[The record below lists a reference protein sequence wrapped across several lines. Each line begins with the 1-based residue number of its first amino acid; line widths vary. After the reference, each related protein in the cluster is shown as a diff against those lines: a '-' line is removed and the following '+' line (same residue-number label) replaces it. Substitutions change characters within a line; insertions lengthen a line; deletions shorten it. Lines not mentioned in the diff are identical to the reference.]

1 MALDDVKNYV
11 AVSDRLGTA
20 GQPSEEQL
28 RDVADAGAAAG
39 LSGRTGRSARG
50 LTPFQLR
57 GG

>member
-28 RDVADAGAAAG
+28 RDVADAGFDTSAG
-39 LSGRTGRSARG
+39 G
-50 LTPFQLR
+50 
-57 GG
+57 